1 MDLNLNSR
9 IKLNNGTE
17 IPVFG
22 FGTYKLTGEKT
33 VKESV
38 NAALESGYRLIDT
51 AQMYGNE
58 QYVGEAVRESGI
70 PREEILANPCD
81 LAISS
86 EGFIYILDSRDNNI
100 KVFKKDGAFIK
111 CYGQQGQGPGDRLG

>member
-22 FGTYKLTGEKT
+22 FGTYKLRGEKT

-38 NAALESGYRLIDT
+38 TSALEAGYRLIDS
-51 AQMYGNE
+51 AQM
-58 QYVGEAVRESGI
+58 
-70 PREEILANPCD
+70 
-81 LAISS
+81 
-86 EGFIYILDSRDNNI
+86 
-100 KVFKKDGAFIK
+100 
-111 CYGQQGQGPGDRLG
+111 